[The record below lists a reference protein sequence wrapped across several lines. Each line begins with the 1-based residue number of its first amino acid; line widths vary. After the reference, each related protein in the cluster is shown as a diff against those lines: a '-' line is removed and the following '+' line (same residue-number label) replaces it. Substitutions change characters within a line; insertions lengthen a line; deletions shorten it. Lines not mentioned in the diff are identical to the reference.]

1 MKLGTGATAGFCRAP
16 DLALVGVL
24 VHGADEGDVAS
35 CRRELVAGILGPNAD
50 PLRLTRMDATA
61 IRRDPAALDTALR
74 ARSFFTGRGVVLVEG
89 ATEALAGALGQVLA
103 GVTGDDAFLVVTAG
117 SLPDRS
123 GLRRLF
129 EGGRHL
135 ASLPVVSAPPTLEEI
150 EARLAELGL
159 RSGLEE
165 GARAQLG
172 ALAVA
177 MDRACFDRF
186 LESVAVYS
194 LDADCPLRAEEVA
207 LLGPGGLD
215 AEIDAFVD
223 AVAGGRPENVG
234 PALRRVVSAGA
245 GAVTLL
251 LGLQW
256 HFRQMLIAQ
265 GASGRAPLWAARRET
280 IRAQLGRWR
289 RERLELATRMLYET
303 DGRVRSAE
311 RAPALALLERCAL
324 RLAMMAER

>member
-1 MKLGTGATAGFCRAP
+1 LKLGTGAAAGFCRAP

-24 VHGADEGDVAS
+24 LHGADEGYVGS
-35 CRRELVAGILGPNAD
+35 CRRELVAGILGPNAN
-50 PLRLTRMDATA
+50 PLRLTRMDAA
-61 IRRDPAALDTALR
+61 AVRREPAALDAALR
-74 ARSFFTGRGVVLVEG
+74 ARGFFSGRGVVLVEG
-89 ATEALAGALGQVLA
+89 ATEALAGALEQVLG

-117 SLPDRS
+117 SLPERS

-129 EGGRHL
+129 EAGRHL
-135 ASLPVVSAPPTLEEI
+135 ASLAVVAAPPTAEEI
-150 EARLAELGL
+150 EVRLAERGL
-159 RSGLEE
+159 QSGLEE
-165 GARAQLG
+165 GARVQLG
-172 ALAVA
+172 AMALA

-186 LESVAVYS
+186 LENLAIYS

-215 AEIDAFVD
+215 AEMDAFVD
-223 AVAGGRPENVG
+223 AVAGGRPESVG
-234 PALRRVVSAGA
+234 PTLRRVVSAGA

-251 LGLQW
+251 LGLQR

-265 GASGRAPLWAARRET
+265 GASGRAPLWGARRET

-289 RERLELATRMLYET
+289 RDRLELAARMLYET
-303 DGRVRSAE
+303 DARIRSAE
-311 RAPALALLERCAL
+311 RAPALALLERCAF